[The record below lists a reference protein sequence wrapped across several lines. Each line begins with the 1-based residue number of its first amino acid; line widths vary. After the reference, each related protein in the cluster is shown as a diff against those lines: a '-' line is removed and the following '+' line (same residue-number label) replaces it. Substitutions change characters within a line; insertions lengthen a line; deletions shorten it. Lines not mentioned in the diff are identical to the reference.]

1 MAARELSPEAT
12 AELKAQIEAH
22 YAALLDEIES
32 ELLRSRQ
39 DSHVE
44 VAGRVRDMAED
55 AVADLIADLEIDDL
69 VRHSDEL
76 YAIKEALERIAS
88 GAYGTCVDCGEPI
101 GLERL
106 KVQPTAKRCYGCE
119 LRHESPVVTH

>member
-1 MAARELSPEAT
+1 MAARDLSPEAT

-39 DSHVE
+39 DSYVE

-88 GAYGTCVDCGEPI
+88 GAYGTCIDCGEPI

-106 KVQPTAKRCYGCE
+106 KAQPTAKRCYGCK
-119 LRHESPVVTH
+119 LRHESSVVSH